1 MPKRNDR
8 QADAAHAEHALVS
21 AHAHATSHVRHE
33 GEASSGALAVPEAV
47 SVHVP
52 VSALRRVLAGSV
64 ASVAIAAYAA
74 VITTGL
80 FRCPVASLVH
90 APCPTCGA
98 TRSSLALLHG
108 DLHGALL
115 NPFAPVMLALLGGF
129 AARLVFVSVRD
140 GHAGRFGEG
149 RLVALMLRV
158 LLVTLGLAIVV
169 WIARFF
175 GAFGGPVPV

>member
-8 QADAAHAEHALVS
+8 QADEGRDPGLVS
-21 AHAHATSHVRHE
+21 AHATSHEV
-33 GEASSGALAVPEAV
+33 SALPVPVTAAV
-47 SVHVP
+47 SVP
-52 VSALRRVLAGSV
+52 VSRRLLAGSV

-80 FRCPVASLVH
+80 FRCPVASLLH

-108 DLHGALL
+108 DLHGVLL

-149 RLVALMLRV
+149 RLVSLMLRV
-158 LLVTLGLAIVV
+158 LLVTLALAIVV

>member
-1 MPKRNDR
+1 M
-8 QADAAHAEHALVS
+8 
-21 AHAHATSHVRHE
+21 
-33 GEASSGALAVPEAV
+33 
-47 SVHVP
+47 
-52 VSALRRVLAGSV
+52 
-64 ASVAIAAYAA
+64 
-74 VITTGL
+74 ITTGL
-80 FRCPVASLVH
+80 FRCPVASLAH

-140 GHAGRFGEG
+140 GHARRFGEG
-149 RLVALMLRV
+149 RLVTLMLRV

>member
-8 QADAAHAEHALVS
+8 QADAAHAEHGLTS
-21 AHAHATSHVRHE
+21 AHAHAASHEAR
-33 GEASSGALAVPEAV
+33 ASSGALPVALTAR
-47 SVHVP
+47 VP
-52 VSALRRVLAGSV
+52 VSGMRRVLAGSV
-64 ASVAIAAYAA
+64 ATVAIAAYAA

-80 FRCPVASLVH
+80 FRCPVASLAH

-140 GHAGRFGEG
+140 GDARRFGEG
-149 RLVALMLRV
+149 RLVSLMLRV

>member
-8 QADAAHAEHALVS
+8 QSDVVHAEHGLASGVSHADAHVTSALP
-21 AHAHATSHVRHE
+21 
-33 GEASSGALAVPEAV
+33 ASSSSTV
-47 SVHVP
+47 SI
-52 VSALRRVLAGSV
+52 SISRRIFAGSV
-64 ASVAIAAYAA
+64 TSAAIAAYAF

-129 AARLVFVSVRD
+129 AARLVFVAVRD
-140 GHAGRFGEG
+140 GHTRRFGEG
-149 RLVALMLRV
+149 RLVELMLRS
-158 LLVTLGLAIVV
+158 LMVTLGLAIVV

>member
-8 QADAAHAEHALVS
+8 QPDVAHDPGLVS
-21 AHAHATSHVRHE
+21 AHATSH
-33 GEASSGALAVPEAV
+33 EASLLPAAMSSAV
-47 SVHVP
+47 SVPVP
-52 VSALRRVLAGSV
+52 VSRRVLAGSV
-64 ASVAIAAYAA
+64 ASVAIAGYAA

-108 DLHGALL
+108 DLHGVLL

-149 RLVALMLRV
+149 RLVSLMLRV